1 MAKILVIEDEAA
13 VRANILTILD
23 SGGYESAGAENG
35 REGLD
40 AARRALPDLILCD
53 IMMPEMDGYAVL
65 RALRQDRETATIP
78 LIFLTAKVER
88 ADVRQGME
96 LGADDY
102 ITKPFRRL
110 DLLQAISARLQ
121 RRQELLQQAERQLND
136 LRASIN
142 LALPHELRT
151 ALTGI
156 LGFSELISTHSNIL
170 ELTELAD
177 MGRAIYESTNR
188 LQRLLDNYLVY
199 ARLELLAADRGQVLA
214 LRQEQTAG
222 AGEIA
227 IMIAESKAFAL
238 GRRDDLR
245 MAIVDAVI
253 AMSDFYF
260 RKLCGELLD
269 NAFKYS
275 RRGDLVNLTLA
286 VQGDWLQMTIA
297 DRGYG
302 MTPRQVAD
310 IGAYMQFERQ
320 SFERRGVGLGLII
333 AKRLAEI
340 HGGRFQLTSEAG
352 KGATVS
358 VELPLAS
365 EPID

>member
-1 MAKILVIEDEAA
+1 MGPAETQSGDGMAFWL
-13 VRANILTILD
+13 
-23 SGGYESAGAENG
+23 
-35 REGLD
+35 
-40 AARRALPDLILCD
+40 
-53 IMMPEMDGYAVL
+53 
-65 RALRQDRETATIP
+65 
-78 LIFLTAKVER
+78 
-88 ADVRQGME
+88 E
-96 LGADDY
+96 LGAEIEDSEGNRLAPVALVLETYCRNPEGKHRCLELFAERGVDLPD
-102 ITKPFRRL
+102 TPPMALHRGRL

-352 KGATVS
+352 KGDTVT
-358 VELPLAS
+358 VELPLAWD
-365 EPID
+365 PID